1 MEKIVDGYILN
12 SGNCEILKKAIHK
25 YLMEVLKEEEYLNS
39 LEKCYA
45 EAYRVKVQ
53 GVKKLTPSLVK
64 AWLQGL
70 PLCTEYRTWSILVM
84 MFKWLGLSETE
95 AEKEADELYSNES
108 KYKTTATDMDDFYW
122 YTMGQFIC
130 FKVKE
135 V

>member
-12 SGNCEILKKAIHK
+12 SGNREILKKAIHK
-25 YLMEVLKEEEYLNS
+25 YLMEVLKEEEYLNT

-45 EAYRVKVQ
+45 DAYRVKVQ

-95 AEKEADELYSNES
+95 AKKEGPHWGPGCR
-108 KYKTTATDMDDFYW
+108 KGPVFRRVCGRWRPQKR
-122 YTMGQFIC
+122 C
-130 FKVKE
+130 FPWE
-135 V
+135 PG